1 MSTRAEN
8 AKKDG
13 DSGQGNDL
21 KTLLTGEQR
30 EAFTLLVA
38 DIMELMRKRT
48 LDTFDASFTSE
59 KPRAQNLEGRNPN
72 ADQNEASAEE
82 QEKARVLRER
92 REKEV
97 SGPKMQELKKL
108 ALQHFQ
114 KWEMSVLARTGDVL
128 NTKESTDTKREQ
140 AENPVPAVS
149 GSAARP
155 EYKVVGMSDIFK
167 RFKSAYPRFLSLPH
181 ATPHRY
187 YFYVVHA
194 NRLYV

>member
-1 MSTRAEN
+1 MSTKTGN

-13 DSGQGNDL
+13 ESDQGNDL
-21 KTLLTGEQR
+21 KTLLSGEQR

-59 KPRAQNLEGRNPN
+59 RPQGHNLEGRNPN

-167 RFKSAYPRFLSLPH
+167 RFKSAYPRFLPFTY
-181 ATPHRY
+181 ATPASMSILSRTC
-187 YFYVVHA
+187 
-194 NRLYV
+194 